1 MDQKVLKLYVKNIK
15 TARISDD
22 DISVFDDFI
31 NENVNFQ
38 IYDQEKKQ
46 EKTVTVYKSNNKT
59 GNKLF

>member
-1 MDQKVLKLYVKNIK
+1 MDQKVLKLFVKNTK
-15 TARISDD
+15 TGRISED
-22 DISVFDDFI
+22 DISIFDDFI
-31 NENVNFQ
+31 NDDVNFQ